1 MYLKFWTKNIK
12 LIKLLKLILNYILV
26 TSKYVCLF
34 PEIYSKYLN
43 WQHKASNCKVYN
55 LTFNFMLH
63 THLPRLPVKFCTF
76 SALIKECNKKKMHRK
91 KRSFCLLSRLNV
103 STPEAAPVCRV
114 LLSLFLA
121 KQAKNGLFF
130 CTNLRFK
137 QRYFPLLNNRGDRGE
152 LWCYD
157 VINCQNYTHILVL
170 N

>member
-43 WQHKASNCKVYN
+43 WQHKATNCKVYN

-76 SALIKECNKKKMHRK
+76 SALIKECNNNKNAQKKT
-91 KRSFCLLSRLNV
+91 FLLPSLSSKCFHSRGGTSV
-103 STPEAAPVCRV
+103 PCFIVIVPGKTGQKWVI
-114 LLSLFLA
+114 LLY
-121 KQAKNGLFF
+121 KP
-130 CTNLRFK
+130 
-137 QRYFPLLNNRGDRGE
+137 PL
-152 LWCYD
+152 
-157 VINCQNYTHILVL
+157 
-170 N
+170 